1 MDSMIYNKVKN
12 LTRKTQKGGGIEIRD
27 KQGRIL
33 SEMEE
38 VKNRWKEYIEELYQD
53 ENLNGEAEDPREMEE
68 LRREETE
75 VIGSELM
82 EEEVRTAI
90 KELKNNKTE
99 VFNNIPAEM
108 LKSLDER
115 AMKEIIKIC
124 QKIYT
129 SGIWPEDYLQSI
141 MVPIKK
147 KPNASK
153 CEDHRT
159 ISLITHA
166 AKIMIR
172 ILTRRIQAK
181 TEAINEIG
189 DDQFGFRKGMGT
201 RDAIGSLRVLTER
214 SCEIG
219 QEVYICF
226 VDYEKAFD
234 RVDWKKLM
242 QALRRVGVD
251 WRDRRLI
258 GNLYMGQKVRIRI
271 DGEYSEQGV
280 VGRGVRQGCPLSP
293 LLFNIYI
300 EEIIKE
306 ALEDLEEGIK
316 VGGMRIRALRFADDQ
331 AMMAGSEE
339 GLQTIIDRLNTT
351 SKEYGMK
358 INNKK
363 TKVMRIGKGEQ
374 KIVKITIE
382 GEELEQVKEFPYL
395 GSTIT
400 EDARC
405 HREIQR
411 RIVIG
416 KDAFE
421 KRKELLRGKINKEL
435 KKRMVKT
442 LVWSVML
449 YGSETWT
456 MRKEDIKRI
465 EAFEMWIW
473 RRMER
478 ISWMEHITNKEVL
491 RRVGEKRALIRTIR
505 ERQRRWIGHTL
516 RGDSILR
523 TILEE
528 KMEGKR
534 TRGRPRQMLLDWMM
548 TNGYKNLKET
558 AQNREYWRRQTF
570 EPA

>member
-1 MDSMIYNKVKN
+1 M
-12 LTRKTQKGGGIEIRD
+12 
-27 KQGRIL
+27 
-33 SEMEE
+33 
-38 VKNRWKEYIEELYQD
+38 
-53 ENLNGEAEDPREMEE
+53 
-68 LRREETE
+68 
-75 VIGSELM
+75 
-82 EEEVRTAI
+82 
-90 KELKNNKTE
+90 
-99 VFNNIPAEM
+99 
-108 LKSLDER
+108 
-115 AMKEIIKIC
+115 
-124 QKIYT
+124 
-129 SGIWPEDYLQSI
+129 
-141 MVPIKK
+141 
-147 KPNASK
+147 
-153 CEDHRT
+153 
-159 ISLITHA
+159 
-166 AKIMIR
+166 
-172 ILTRRIQAK
+172 
-181 TEAINEIG
+181 
-189 DDQFGFRKGMGT
+189 
-201 RDAIGSLRVLTER
+201 
-214 SCEIG
+214 
-219 QEVYICF
+219 
-226 VDYEKAFD
+226 
-234 RVDWKKLM
+234 
-242 QALRRVGVD
+242 
-251 WRDRRLI
+251 
-258 GNLYMGQKVRIRI
+258 
-271 DGEYSEQGV
+271 
-280 VGRGVRQGCPLSP
+280 RQGCPLSP
-293 LLFNIYI
+293 LLFNIYS

-316 VGGMRIRALRFADDQ
+316 VGGMRIRALRFAYDQ

-358 INNKK
+358 INNK
-363 TKVMRIGKGEQ
+363 TTRIGKGEQ

-382 GEELEQVKEFPYL
+382 GEELEQVKEFSYL

-442 LVWSVML
+442 LIWSVML

-456 MRKEDIKRI
+456 MRKEDITRI

-478 ISWMEHITNKEVL
+478 ISWMEHITNEEVL
-491 RRVGEKRALIRTIR
+491 KRVGEKRALIRTIR

-523 TILEE
+523 TMMEG